1 MTAWFTLPRT
11 FADLDQTVLSLAFLG
26 LAAGIPFIKRQDD
39 STSCGS
45 NDYSSSQVDSAVNA
59 ACNYISE
66 GEEAGSSK
74 YPEKY
79 NDYEGF
85 SFGGASKPYYEFPIL
100 ESGTY
105 KGGEPGADRVVVSTA
120 DGDCVLA
127 GVITHTGASGN
138 DFVGCSGTS

>member
-1 MTAWFTLPRT
+1 MPYSHSESL
-11 FADLDQTVLSLAFLG
+11 ADLFQTIFSLAVIGFATATPLV
-26 LAAGIPFIKRQDD
+26 KRQGS
-39 STSCGS
+39 STTCGS
-45 NDYSSSQVDSAVNA
+45 NSYSTSKVNSAVNA
-59 ACNYISE
+59 ACNLISE
-66 GEEAGSSK
+66 GQEAGDSK

-85 SFGGASKPYYEFPIL
+85 DFNGASKPYYEFPIQ

-105 KGGEPGADRVVVSTA
+105 DGGSPGADRVVVSTA